1 MRSLQEIIKDA
12 EKKGLAIGH
21 FNISD
26 IGTLKA
32 VAEAA
37 RELNAPVIIGT
48 SEGER
53 EFIDVHEAVALIKSL
68 REEHEQEIF
77 INADHTHSLE
87 KAKEAVEAGYDAIL
101 FDGGKLSLEENI
113 KQTKEVV
120 QYVKSKSASWRTD
133 ILVEGELG
141 YIGASSEILK
151 EIPRGAAVKKADL
164 TTSEEAARFVKE
176 TGVDLLAPAVG
187 NIHGMLENA
196 SNPRLDIERISQIR
210 EAAGVPLVLHGGSG
224 ITDEDFVMA
233 IKAGISVIHISTELR
248 LAWRKGVE
256 RGLKEK
262 PEEIAPYKIMAPAI
276 ETIKKIVYNRLKL
289 FYGDSSPNKR

>member
-1 MRSLQEIIKDA
+1 MRNLKEIIKDA
-12 EKKGLAIGH
+12 EKKGLAMGH

-77 INADHTHSLE
+77 INADHTHSFD

-113 KQTKEVV
+113 KQTKGIV
-120 QYVKSKSASWRTD
+120 QYVKSKNSD

-151 EIPRGAAVKKADL
+151 AIPQGAAVKKADL
-164 TTSEEAARFVKE
+164 TTPEEAARFVKE

-187 NIHGMLENA
+187 NVHGMLENA
-196 SNPRLDIERISQIR
+196 PNPRLDIERISQIR

-289 FYGDSSPNKR
+289 FYGASSSNKR

>member
-1 MRSLQEIIKDA
+1 MRNLKEIIKDA
-12 EKKGLAIGH
+12 GKKGLAIGH

-32 VAEAA
+32 IAEAA

-53 EFIDVHEAVALIKSL
+53 EFLDVHEAVALIKSL
-68 REEHEQEIF
+68 QEEHGQEIF
-77 INADHTHSLE
+77 INADHTHSFE
-87 KAKEAVEAGYDAIL
+87 KVKEAVEAGYDAVL

-120 QYVKSKSASWRTD
+120 EYVKSQSASWQTD

-141 YIGASSEILK
+141 YIGSSSEILK
-151 EIPRGAAVKKADL
+151 EIPQGAAVKKADL
-164 TTSEEAARFVKE
+164 TTPEEAAKFVKA
-176 TGVDLLAPAVG
+176 TGIDLLAPAVG
-187 NIHGMLENA
+187 NVHGMLENA
-196 SNPRLDIERISQIR
+196 PNPRLDIERIRQIKQV
-210 EAAGVPLVLHGGSG
+210 AGVPLVLHGGSG
-224 ITDEDFVMA
+224 IKDEDFIMA
-233 IKAGISVIHISTELR
+233 IKAGISIIHISTELR

-262 PEEIAPYKIMAPAI
+262 PEEVAPYKIMAPAI
-276 ETIKKIVYNRLKL
+276 ETIKNIVYNRLKL
-289 FYGDSSPNKR
+289 FYGTSSSNKR